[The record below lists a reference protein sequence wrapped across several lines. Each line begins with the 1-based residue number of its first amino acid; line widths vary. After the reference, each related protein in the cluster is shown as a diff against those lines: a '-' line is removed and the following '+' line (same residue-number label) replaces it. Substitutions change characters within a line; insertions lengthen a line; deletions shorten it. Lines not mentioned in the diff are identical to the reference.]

1 MEGLLLRRGMHPVRY
16 RSLIQGAIVVLLVVG
31 CGSFVGNRADPAM
44 SVAEMMAR
52 PSRVHFIFEF
62 KSLADGMPG
71 KGVIDRD
78 GNPVVDAAGRPL
90 IVSDA
95 VVRGSFGNARLAGS
109 WRLPDHKENDE
120 FPDGVP
126 VSADDASVDWQ
137 TYSVTFT
144 TSEVVAGDAPKS
156 FDLQVGTDGSVPPE
170 QAIAEYN
177 SMADVVAFVR
187 TPSGPE
193 AEAWTVAYDR
203 RLVMVVDSEENLNFV
218 WASPDHAG
226 AWAKEAPNL
235 RALRALLRG

>member
-1 MEGLLLRRGMHPVRY
+1 M
-16 RSLIQGAIVVLLVVG
+16 
-31 CGSFVGNRADPAM
+31 GNRADPAR

-71 KGVIDRD
+71 KGVIDRA

-95 VVRGSFGNARLAGS
+95 VVRGSFGNARLTGS

-187 TPSGPE
+187 SPSGPE
-193 AEAWTVAYDR
+193 ANAWTVAYDR
-203 RLVMVVDSEENLNFV
+203 RLVMVVDSEENLDFV

>member
-1 MEGLLLRRGMHPVRY
+1 MVGPSLRRGMHPVRY

-31 CGSFVGNRADPAM
+31 CGSFVGNRADPAR

-71 KGVIDRD
+71 KGVIDRA

-95 VVRGSFGNARLAGS
+95 VVRGSFGNARLTGS

-187 TPSGPE
+187 SPSGPE
-193 AEAWTVAYDR
+193 ANAWTVAYDR

>member
-1 MEGLLLRRGMHPVRY
+1 MH
-16 RSLIQGAIVVLLVVG
+16 
-31 CGSFVGNRADPAM
+31 
-44 SVAEMMAR
+44 
-52 PSRVHFIFEF
+52 
-62 KSLADGMPG
+62 
-71 KGVIDRD
+71 
-78 GNPVVDAAGRPL
+78 
-90 IVSDA
+90 
-95 VVRGSFGNARLAGS
+95 
-109 WRLPDHKENDE
+109 
-120 FPDGVP
+120 
-126 VSADDASVDWQ
+126 ASVDWQ

-187 TPSGPE
+187 SPSGPE
-193 AEAWTVAYDR
+193 ANAWTVAYDR

-226 AWAKEAPNL
+226 TWAKEAPNL